1 MKNPA
6 PDALTDQLDRFF
18 RRTVQGIR
26 PGLDIIRA
34 LLASLDDPQNAV
46 PYIHVAGTN
55 GKGSVCALLSALLN
69 AAGYRTGC
77 YTSPHLQRF
86 NERIQVGGT
95 PIDDAFLSELIDR
108 IEEHADGLETEQDL
122 RTATF
127 FECATAMAFTHFR
140 DAAVDW
146 AVIET
151 GMGGRWDAT
160 NVGVPA
166 VSVITRIDIDHAN
179 YLGRDPVGIAREKAG
194 IIKPGVPVVRGPL
207 PEPIAEVIEEVARE
221 VGAPVW
227 RADEVV
233 SIQRMKQGWDG
244 QRIRIEIDGRDL
256 RPVQL
261 PLIGRHQLENAAL
274 ALTAIEALQ
283 ASGHVTVPDQAIAK
297 GISACR
303 WPGRCQLLSNDPV
316 ILLDV
321 AHNPDG
327 ARALGQTIHEL
338 CGKQPV
344 GLVVGFLGDKDIA
357 GCVNELAAVAK
368 RFWVVPIQ
376 HPRAAPVDEV
386 ARAVAAARRPVETG
400 PLQEMMDRARSWAVE
415 EGGVVCVAGSV
426 YLAGEVLD
434 EWGGSTSMRR
444 VD

>member
-1 MKNPA
+1 MTNPA

-18 RRTVQGIR
+18 RRTVEGIR
-26 PGLDIIRA
+26 PGLDIIQA
-34 LLASLDDPQNAV
+34 LLASLDNPQDAT

-69 AAGYRTGC
+69 SAGYRTGC
-77 YTSPHLQRF
+77 YTSPHLQQF
-86 NERIQVGGT
+86 NERIQVSGK
-95 PIDDAFLSELIDR
+95 PIDDGSLSRLIR
-108 IEEHADGLETEQDL
+108 HVEENADALETEQGL
-122 RTATF
+122 RKATF

-140 DAAVDW
+140 NAAVDW

-166 VSVITRIDIDHAN
+166 VSVITRIDIDHTN
-179 YLGRDPVGIAREKAG
+179 YLGRDPVGIAKEKAG

-207 PEPIAEVIEEVARE
+207 PDPIAEVIEEVARE

-233 SIQRMKQGWDG
+233 SIQRVKQGWDG
-244 QRIRIEIDGRDL
+244 QRIRIDIDGRDL

-283 ASGHVTVPDQAIAK
+283 AAGRVAVPDQAIAK
-297 GISACR
+297 GFSACR

-327 ARALGQTIHEL
+327 ARALSQTIREL

-386 ARAVAAARRPVETG
+386 SRVVAAARRPVDAG
-400 PLQEMMDRARSWAVE
+400 SLQAMIDEARAWAVE
-415 EGGVVCVAGSV
+415 EGGIICIAGSL

-434 EWGGSTSMRR
+434 ELGGSTSMRR